1 MQKFLHMPPPQVSY
15 HHLPDRGELLINPK
29 KRFLKIYILSTER
42 GGVCAMK
49 SIIVILGLKKHFY
62 KMFAKTRSKRFLK
75 TDFSKRLRKRKMIP
89 IFYGQ

>member
-1 MQKFLHMPPPQVSY
+1 
-15 HHLPDRGELLINPK
+15 
-29 KRFLKIYILSTER
+29 
-42 GGVCAMK
+42 MK